1 MIKMVKTLPCS
12 VCLWFLLCS
21 CVAAQNKVTKL
32 RGTVQD
38 ATMKNPVAGA
48 TVSASGD
55 TAQQSEITD
64 DRGFFRILIEGV
76 APGDLVRIR
85 VEKAGYAV
93 YDQQFVASEE
103 IPLNILLRRTTR
115 ETPPPVRKTI
125 DRAAPV
131 NPVTARFIE
140 EMKDHNYAVRL
151 NALQVLVD
159 SAPTDSAAMSAVIA
173 AALDLDYR
181 IKLNAI
187 FAIGRLQPTSKDAV
201 TNLLVDLHD
210 IEPLVQAQAIY
221 ALGSF
226 PKDKDA
232 QAALF
237 RLLGTAP
244 SINERAMSSLVRS
257 GVEDP
262 RLSEAMF
269 YEVTIG
275 NQYAVGVMSKK
286 TPLSPELI
294 SRLIAE
300 LGKNLDF
307 SQSVKA
313 QGIIKVLLKGG
324 GEAGHQAIHQ
334 FLTTADPYH
343 QSRLVLCWLEVDHQ
357 AKDEIL
363 QVVRVTDI
371 TTELRKALSSTQH
384 ESAFLPYVVYYDSNT
399 RTVCSRGVA
408 LRAAMGMLM
417 LDLEPRK
424 DAWDALAF
432 DLDRTHHFEVA
443 CSVYSATV
451 LVWLGPSRAKPIISL
466 LIDDLRCNG
475 SPQFDFVEE
484 PPTRPGQR
492 PTQPQNRPHSANQNF
507 DFIQIVRNT
516 LVKIGDEDT
525 INLLQQSVA
534 QGMIIC
540 GHNSVDPDPGG
551 KKRLA
556 DLVARIRSR
565 TDK

>member
-1 MIKMVKTLPCS
+1 MIKTLPRS
-12 VCLWFLLCS
+12 VCLWFLLGS
-21 CVAAQNKVTKL
+21 CVAAQDKVTKL

-38 ATMKNPVAGA
+38 ATTKNPVAGA

-64 DRGFFRILIEGV
+64 GKGFFRLLIEGV
-76 APGDLVRIR
+76 PPGDLVHIR
-85 VEKAGYAV
+85 VEKAGYAA
-93 YDQQFVASEE
+93 YDQQFAASEE
-103 IPLNILLRRTTR
+103 IPLNILLRRTTTA
-115 ETPPPVRKTI
+115 TPPPNRKTI
-125 DRAAPV
+125 EPAAPV
-131 NPVTARFIE
+131 DPVTARFVQ
-140 EMKDHNYAVRL
+140 EMKDPNYTVRL
-151 NALQVLVD
+151 NALKVLVD

-173 AALDLDYR
+173 AALDFSYQ

-187 FAIGRLQPTSKDAV
+187 QAIERLKPTSKDAV

-210 IEPLVQAQAIY
+210 IEPLVQAQSID

-237 RLLGTAP
+237 RLLGTPP
-244 SINERAMSSLVRS
+244 SINERAMYSLVRS

-262 RLSEAMF
+262 RLSEAIF

-275 NQYAVGVMSKK
+275 NQYAVGVMSKE
-286 TPLSPELI
+286 TPLSPEWI

-307 SQSVKA
+307 SQSFKA
-313 QGIIKVLLKGG
+313 QGIIRVLLKGG
-324 GEAGHQAIHQ
+324 GEAGHKAMHQ
-334 FLTTADPYH
+334 FLATADPYR
-343 QSRLVLCWLEVDHQ
+343 QSRLVLCWLEVDHK

-371 TTELRKALSSTQH
+371 TTELRKALASTQP
-384 ESAFLPYVVYYDSNT
+384 ESVFLSYVVYVSDAPT
-399 RTVCSRGVA
+399 GCSRGVT

-417 LDLEPRK
+417 LDLEPHK

-432 DLDRTHHFEVA
+432 DLDRTHHSEVA
-443 CSVYSATV
+443 CSVYSGTV
-451 LVWLGPSRAKPIISL
+451 LVWLGQSRAKPIIPL

-475 SPQFDFVEE
+475 SPQFDFSEE

-492 PTQPQNRPHSANQNF
+492 PTQPQPRPSVNR
-507 DFIQIVRNT
+507 DLILIVKTT

-525 INLLQQSVA
+525 ITLLQQYAA

-540 GHNSVDPDPGG
+540 GHKSEDPDPDG

-556 DLVARIRSR
+556 DLIARIRSR